1 MDSIIIE
8 TNTQIISDVIE
19 EMKMMLIM
27 MGAFGFLV
35 MAAIAIIGTAVII
48 QGINQIYDSED
59 PGDIFGKD
67 R

>member
-1 MDSIIIE
+1 MDSIIVE

-19 EMKMMLIM
+19 EMKMMVIM

-35 MAAIAIIGTAVII
+35 MAAIAIIGTAVIV

>member
-1 MDSIIIE
+1 MDSIIVE
-8 TNTQIISDVIE
+8 TNTQIISDVIG

-27 MGAFGFLV
+27 MGAFGILT
-35 MAAIAIIGTAVII
+35 MAAIAIIGTAVIV

>member
-1 MDSIIIE
+1 MDSIIVE
-8 TNTQIISDVIE
+8 TNTQIISDMIE
-19 EMKMMLIM
+19 EMKTMLIL

-35 MAAIAIIGTAVII
+35 MAVIAIIGTVVII